1 MQFSRI
7 LTLIVTLSVVTA
19 PEISFAQTVEQ
30 LIEQASFAQANARY
44 SEAEALWRRVIKS
57 MSGGNNIEAYK
68 KLGEVLFY
76 EQKIDA
82 AIAIYKQA
90 IKIKPSAEIYTQFGN
105 KLRSVDKLQEAIVAY
120 REAIKLDSKSDS
132 AHFGIA
138 QALDRQG
145 KKSEAI
151 AAFMRAVE
159 LNPNTD
165 NYESLGDA
173 LKKASKK
180 SEAIAAYRQ
189 AIKIEPKNYSAY
201 LSLGEILPFNEA
213 VAIFRQLTK
222 EDPNNDVPL
231 QALGYLFN
239 ESGKL
244 KEAVSAYRQA
254 ITINPSASNYAQ
266 LGDNLLQQKKFDL
279 AIAAFQEAV
288 KKEPS
293 DYIYSNLASAL
304 VKQGKLD
311 EALAG
316 CRKVIQLKKGIYE
329 TCAIVGMAIYEKQGF
344 PAVRSVF
351 SQFSVDIKPKH
362 MAEIYLRLG
371 REIQIRRGTKEDGRS
386 AFQEALKINPGDK
399 DALEALNST
408 RASK

>member
-1 MQFSRI
+1 VQFSPI
-7 LTLIVTLSVVTA
+7 LTLIVTLSVVIA
-19 PEISFAQTVEQ
+19 PQISFAQTVEQ
-30 LIEQASFAQANARY
+30 LIEQASSAQANARY
-44 SEAEALWRRVIKS
+44 SEAEALWRRVIK

-90 IKIKPSAEIYTQFGN
+90 IKIKPSAEIYAEFGD
-105 KLRSVDKLQEAIVAY
+105 KLRTVDKLQEAIAAY
-120 REAIKLDSKSDS
+120 REAIKLDPKSDS

-151 AAFMRAVE
+151 AAFEEAVE

-173 LKKASKK
+173 LKKSDQK

-189 AIKIEPKNYSAY
+189 AIKIGPKNYSAY
-201 LSLGEILPFNEA
+201 LSLGEILPLNEA
-213 VAIFRQLTK
+213 VATFRKLTK
-222 EDPNNDVPL
+222 KDPTNDVPL
-231 QALGYLFN
+231 QALGYLLN
-239 ESGKL
+239 GSGKF
-244 KEAVSAYRQA
+244 KEAVSVYRQA
-254 ITINPSASNYAQ
+254 IKINPSASNYAQ
-266 LGDNLLQQKKFDL
+266 LGDNLLQQKKFDS
-279 AIAAFQEAV
+279 AIAAFEEAV

-304 VKQGKLD
+304 VKQDKLD

-316 CRKVIQLKKGIYE
+316 CRQVIQLKKGIYE
-329 TCAIVGMAIYEKQGF
+329 TCVIVGMAIYEKQGF
-344 PAVRSVF
+344 PAVKSAF
-351 SQFSVDIKPKH
+351 NQFSADIKPKH
-362 MAEIYLRLG
+362 MAEIYIRLG

-399 DALEALNST
+399 DAVEALNST
-408 RASK
+408 RVLN